1 MDALAAVIE
10 MKALESVSEFSK
22 YASLEEAYDWTSMT
36 EHLWLNIYDW
46 MSMTERLWLNVYD
59 WMSMTEGLYMNIY
72 D

>member
-22 YASLEEAYDWTSMT
+22 YVSLEEAYDWTSMT
-36 EHLWLNIYDW
+36 EHLWLN
-46 MSMTERLWLNVYD
+46 VYD
-59 WMSMTEGLYMNIY
+59 WTSMIEGLYMNIY